1 MKFNENLNRNDVAA
15 IVWRQKVITR
25 AARAWQS
32 GVPVAVY

>member
-15 IVWRQKVITR
+15 IVWRQKVIAC